1 MEQAGEEGA
10 RPKNNQMVLNIATWN
25 LCLGL
30 FHKKDYVRNLL
41 YENDIDILNLQE
53 TELGPDIDLNNL
65 NIKGYVLEV
74 ETNEKKKRVATYIK
88 TSVQYKR
95 RNDLEKPNLHLIIL
109 DIQASPQVRIITLY
123 RTFRPQDASSPREH
137 FHNQLHL
144 INEATTNHTVL
155 LGDMNLDEN
164 KRYAIDYNQAA
175 LFRDFDEILGHHQ
188 YTQHVTEATW
198 ERVIENQVKNSIID
212 HIYCTNSTSV
222 EKVTYVDTTY
232 GDHKLVILKIM
243 DETKVERIAM
253 QRRNWRNYSPE
264 LLTEV
269 LQKVE
274 WQTGIENIQELWNL
288 IEQEILTVIDKMVP
302 LEEINTFINRGKNS
316 AMVKKKLN

>member
-74 ETNEKKKRVATYIK
+74 ETNENKKRVATYIK

-109 DIQASPQVRIITLY
+109 NIQADSQVRIITLY
-123 RTFRPQDASSPREH
+123 RTFRPQDASLPREN
-137 FHNQLHL
+137 FKKQLHL
-144 INEATTNHTVL
+144 INEATTNNTVL

-164 KRYAIDYNQAA
+164 KRYAIDYNQRS
-175 LFRDFDEILGHHQ
+175 LFGDFDEIIGHHQ
-188 YTQHVTEATW
+188 
-198 ERVIENQVKNSIID
+198 
-212 HIYCTNSTSV
+212 
-222 EKVTYVDTTY
+222 
-232 GDHKLVILKIM
+232 
-243 DETKVERIAM
+243 
-253 QRRNWRNYSPE
+253 
-264 LLTEV
+264 
-269 LQKVE
+269 
-274 WQTGIENIQELWNL
+274 
-288 IEQEILTVIDKMVP
+288 
-302 LEEINTFINRGKNS
+302 
-316 AMVKKKLN
+316 